1 MKKLKIGA
9 SALLVLLQ
17 LAACSSVPSRDLQ
30 ERPNADQL
38 VSRDLVNVLYQVSSL
53 DPAKTTLLM
62 PQPPMRDDQFAR
74 SLLNAL
80 EQAGYSIR
88 TRGSNRP
95 ALAVSYAISRR
106 VDVDQAP
113 VLTYTVKVGEISVR
127 RAYQPQ
133 SDGWISPIAAMQIKG
148 ADASKLSLNDDIF
161 NRSGDHS
168 LKTIDAPNQG
178 EVPGIET
185 DLQPAVPPPGDAP
198 KPILTETDIM
208 AEVQVTPVEI
218 EQPEPL
224 QGASISE
231 NASIAEGTSIIES
244 QLASN
249 RAQSTIPLRNR
260 SDLAQGRP
268 LLDIVAPGLARADA
282 AGARAGGDRSADRET
297 ANFKDIGG
305 SNFAALFNGL
315 GTVNET
321 ILTFKND
328 STRLG
333 LTNKERI
340 KQVVALFDPDSDVF
354 SVIGCSHGST
364 VVPGGQQ
371 ALALGRASRV
381 KEELQFAGIP
391 ENKILDEGCWAE
403 ESFDQRMPRR
413 GVVLTLK
420 RRG

>member
-17 LAACSSVPSRDLQ
+17 LAACSSVPSRDHQ

-62 PQPPMRDDQFAR
+62 PKSPMRDDQFAR

-80 EQAGYSIR
+80 EQVGYSMR

-113 VLTYTVKVGEISVR
+113 VLTYTVKVGDISVR
-127 RAYQPQ
+127 RAYQTE

-161 NRSGDHS
+161 NRTDDHS
-168 LKTIDAPNQG
+168 LKTIDTPNQG
-178 EVPGIET
+178 ELPGIEN
-185 DLQPAVPPPGDAP
+185 DIQPLRPAVPPPGNAP
-198 KPILTETDIM
+198 NPTHAEVETM
-208 AEVQVTPVEI
+208 AEAQISPVEI
-218 EQPEPL
+218 QQSEPL
-224 QGASISE
+224 QSASTTEHAGSAEGASID
-231 NASIAEGTSIIES
+231 G
-244 QLASN
+244 QLAGN
-249 RAQSTIPLRNR
+249 RAQSSIPLRSR

-268 LLDIVAPGLARADA
+268 LLEIVAPGLARADA
-282 AGARAGGDRSADRET
+282 AAAASADVDERET

-305 SNFAALFNGL
+305 SNFSDLFSDL

-333 LTNKERI
+333 LTNKELI
-340 KQVVALFDPDSDVF
+340 KQVVALFNPDSDVF
-354 SVIGCSHGST
+354 SVIGCSHGNT
-364 VVPGGQQ
+364 VVQGGQQ

-391 ENKILDEGCWAE
+391 ENKILDEGCWADE
-403 ESFDQRMPRR
+403 WFDERMPRR